1 MDKKYAIY
9 AILFA
14 IMFSHAQEVAL
25 PTDLRQHN
33 LTEFNASLFNPVF
46 SLDRNNPESIAW
58 WSRYQWQT
66 IDGDP
71 TSMFLNYSRK
81 INAQSSIGV
90 GFIQNNTGV
99 FLNTGGV
106 LNYAYAFDLG
116 NNMQL
121 SVGLNVLGFN
131 SEIADDRYNPNPEIS
146 LPQLEMSKN
155 AFIMQFAPGV
165 RFSVEGFSVGFTAEN
180 LFDYN
185 FFTNKSASES
195 DEKIYMGMV
204 DYRLPLTLFS
214 GVDNA
219 YLLPMF
225 YVKSVPYGDTQIGL
239 NALLSSNKFWLQ
251 GGYNSFYGV
260 SGGLGGRF
268 FKHLSLGAL
277 IEVGMDADIKDQ
289 DPTFEIIA
297 AYTLGSPDPR
307 QKVVGFDVD
316 ETPVELE
323 EPVVDLP
330 MEEEVEVVEE
340 EKMQKELSKAEALA
354 EKRAL
359 KKTKKQKRVRG
370 KKKKEL
376 AEELRI
382 AEELAE
388 AKRLKEQQEAEA
400 LAKAIQMK
408 EQKRL
413 DSIKAMELA
422 LAKKIQDDLDMIAAR
437 KKAGKKITQGHYEE
451 VDKLEGQKAGFYLIG
466 NVYGTSRYRDIFVE
480 SLKKKGIDAK
490 YFYLEKTKWDYVYL
504 ERFDTL
510 SEAEAARDN
519 KFNGKYSERTWIF
532 RIIGE

>member
-14 IMFSHAQEVAL
+14 VLFSQAQDVAL

-71 TSMFLNYSRK
+71 TSIFLNYSRK
-81 INAQSSIGV
+81 INTQSSIGV
-90 GFIQNNTGV
+90 GFMQNNTGV

-106 LNYAYAFDLG
+106 LNYAYAFDFG

-121 SVGLNVLGFN
+121 SVGLNVFGFN
-131 SEIADDRYNPNPEIS
+131 SEIADDRYSPNPEIL
-146 LPQLEMSKN
+146 LPQLELAKN
-155 AFIMQFAPGV
+155 AFIIQFAPGV
-165 RFSVEGFSVGFTAEN
+165 RFSVDGFSVGFTAEN

-185 FFTNKSASES
+185 FSTNSSASES
-195 DEKIYMGMV
+195 DEKIYMGMI
-204 DYRLPLTLFS
+204 DYRLPVTLFS
-214 GVDNA
+214 GVDNS
-219 YLLPMF
+219 YLLPML
-225 YVKSVPYGDTQIGL
+225 YVKSVPYGDTQVGL

-251 GGYNSFYGV
+251 GGYNSFYGI

-268 FKHLSLGAL
+268 FKRLSLGAL
-277 IEVGMDADIKDQ
+277 IEYGLDPEVKDQ
-289 DPTFEIIA
+289 DPSFEIIA
-297 AYTLGSPDPR
+297 AYTLSSPDPR
-307 QKVVGFDVD
+307 KKIVGFDED
-316 ETPVELE
+316 DAPLELE
-323 EPVVDLP
+323 KPEEVMP
-330 MEEEVEVVEE
+330 MEEEDRVEE
-340 EKMQKELSKAEALA
+340 EKKIQRELSKAEALA
-354 EKRAL
+354 EKNAL
-359 KKTKKQKRVRG
+359 KKEKKQKRVRG
-370 KKKKEL
+370 KKKKAL
-376 AEELRI
+376 AEELRV
-382 AEELAE
+382 AQELAE
-388 AKRLKEQQEAEA
+388 AKRLKEEQEAAA
-400 LAKAIQMK
+400 LAKALQLK

-490 YFYLEKTKWDYVYL
+490 FFYLERTKWDYVYL

-519 KFNGKYSERTWIF
+519 KFNGKYAERTWIF

>member
-9 AILFA
+9 AVLFA

-33 LTEFNASLFNPVF
+33 ITEFNSSLFNPVF

-81 INAQSSIGV
+81 INTQSSIGV

-121 SVGLNVLGFN
+121 SVGLNVFGFN

-146 LPQLEMSKN
+146 IPQLELSKN

-165 RFSVEGFSVGFTAEN
+165 RFSVDGFSVGFNAEN

-185 FFTNKSASES
+185 FSTNKSASES
-195 DEKIYMGMV
+195 DEKIYIGMV
-204 DYRLPLTLFS
+204 DYRLPVTLFS

-219 YLLPMF
+219 YLLPML
-225 YVKSVPYGDTQIGL
+225 YVKSVPYGDTQVGL
-239 NALLSSNKFWLQ
+239 NALLSSNKFWVQ
-251 GGYNSFYGV
+251 GGYNSFYGI

-268 FKHLSLGAL
+268 FKHLSLGVL
-277 IEVGMDADIKDQ
+277 IEAGLDAEVKDQ
-289 DPTFEIIA
+289 DPSFEVIA
-297 AYTLGSPDPR
+297 AYTLGSPDAR
-307 QKVVGFDVD
+307 KKVIGFDVD
-316 ETPVELE
+316 EVPVELG
-323 EPVVDLP
+323 EPAVDIQ
-330 MEEEVEVVEE
+330 MEEEAQIAEE
-340 EKMQKELSKAEALA
+340 DKIKKDLSKAEALA
-354 EKRAL
+354 AKNAQ
-359 KKTKKQKRVRG
+359 KKSRKQKRVRG
-370 KKKKEL
+370 KKKRALE
-376 AEELRI
+376 EELRI

-400 LAKAIQMK
+400 LARAIQMK

-413 DSIKAMELA
+413 DSIKAIELA

-437 KKAGKKITQGHYEE
+437 KKAGKAVTQGHYEE
-451 VDKLEGQKAGFYLIG
+451 VEKLQGQKAGFYLIG

-490 YFYLEKTKWDYVYL
+490 FFYLESTKWDYVYL

-510 SEAEAARDN
+510 SEAEKARDN
-519 KFNGKYSERTWIF
+519 DYNGMYSEKTWIF